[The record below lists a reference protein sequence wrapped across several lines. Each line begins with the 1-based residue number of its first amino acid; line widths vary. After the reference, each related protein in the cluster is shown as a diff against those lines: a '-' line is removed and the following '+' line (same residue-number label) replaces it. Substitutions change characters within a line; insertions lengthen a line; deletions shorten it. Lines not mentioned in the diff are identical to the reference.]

1 MLQSEKICCRRR
13 SRSRCRSEQWISVP
27 PNKKYVARVVAAAF
41 YVSWVEKEEL
51 SKPRR
56 KTRLKPGNIRT
67 HPSPPPTQISVVQV
81 LGLCSS
87 SENKWINSSRQS
99 APLLLQP
106 TATNCINCERTSS
119 STQLLQRVEYVL
131 IIASRARNVHLH
143 ASVAV
148 AVEVSDT
155 PTPTHTQLTQTLEL
169 QLQLYTH
176 SHTHSRHWHCGWADA
191 RRDIFLCTFL
201 YVPPPPSSCCCCWLF
216 ATKIL
221 SLRFCL
227 FPSICVCISMYMY
240 MFTACT
246 RKR

>member
-1 MLQSEKICCRRR
+1 MLQSEKICCRR
-13 SRSRCRSEQWISVP
+13 RSRCRSEQWISVP

-155 PTPTHTQLTQTLEL
+155 PTPTHTLSHRHWNYNYN
-169 QLQLYTH
+169 YTH
-176 SHTHSRHWHCGWADA
+176 THTHTHSRHWHCGWADA

-201 YVPPPPSSCCCCWLF
+201 YVPPTPLF
-216 ATKIL
+216 LLLLLIVCNKNFEFTFLPVSFYMCVYIYVYVYVY
-221 SLRFCL
+221 CL
-227 FPSICVCISMYMY
+227 YS
-240 MFTACT
+240 
-246 RKR
+246 

>member
-1 MLQSEKICCRRR
+1 MLQSEKICCRR
-13 SRSRCRSEQWISVP
+13 RSRCRSEQWISVP

-169 QLQLYTH
+169 QLQLLT
-176 SHTHSRHWHCGWADA
+176 HTHTLDTDTVAG
-191 RRDIFLCTFL
+191 LTLGETFFCVHS
-201 YVPPPPSSCCCCWLF
+201 YMFPPPPSSCCCCWLF